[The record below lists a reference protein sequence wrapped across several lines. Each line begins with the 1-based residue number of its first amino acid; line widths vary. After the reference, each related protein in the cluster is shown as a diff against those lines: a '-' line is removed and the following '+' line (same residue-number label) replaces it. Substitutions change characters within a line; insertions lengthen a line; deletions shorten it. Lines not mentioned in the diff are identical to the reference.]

1 MKKCPPGVICIEN
14 ITMMFVII
22 ILCII
27 GYFVYKSLTDSSRYL
42 KKEDKIIIRNQIQER
57 NFGLFANPSYSFSN
71 LPGDV
76 LLNPYEPP
84 LKDEIYGA
92 MMPGMPFVPPGRV
105 PVNVSTSVGAVD
117 VGYRQYGILK
127 PVHGSSKDNIL
138 PLMGRPVNTSRQ
150 MFQYYT
156 ISNQHNNVKLPI
168 IVKGKSATREY
179 GINELFSGDRVH
191 IEGDRMPYQ
200 VTIYDNDSIR
210 YIPYV

>member
-22 ILCII
+22 VLCII
-27 GYFVYKSLTDSSRYL
+27 GYFVYKSLTDSSRYS
-42 KKEDKIIIRNQIQER
+42 KKEDKIIIRNQFQER

-210 YIPYV
+210 YIPYI

>member
-210 YIPYV
+210 YIPYI

>member
-84 LKDEIYGA
+84 LQDEIYGA

-210 YIPYV
+210 YIPYI

>member
-1 MKKCPPGVICIEN
+1 M
-14 ITMMFVII
+14 
-22 ILCII
+22 
-27 GYFVYKSLTDSSRYL
+27 
-42 KKEDKIIIRNQIQER
+42 
-57 NFGLFANPSYSFSN
+57 
-71 LPGDV
+71 PGDV

-210 YIPYV
+210 YIPYI